1 MNTADA
7 TYQWYSGGAPIA
19 GATSSTYTLRNSDTG
34 NLIQVSMTYDDTA
47 GRATTILSA
56 NTATVG
62 GVDTNDPVS
71 SEIPNQVILED
82 ATTTVDVS
90 GYFSDAD
97 PDAVLSYAIVAGVDN
112 NGDGDFDDAGVDNNG
127 DGDFTDA
134 GVDNNGDGDF
144 DDAGVDNNGDND
156 FDDAGVDA
164 NGDGDFTDDGDT
176 LPDVAPD
183 VAPDVLP
190 DVAST
195 YATINSTGV
204 ITASPVQSDVGSGQ
218 AIVTATDQDGTATSQ
233 TFYMNVTNVNDAF
246 EMSSGTLSVF
256 GDVYDGATL
265 EAGSTDIVVTTYDA
279 EVITSYNA
287 AGSYDFSYVML
298 SWLVGSRTNGYDGQH
313 RPSETPRIPDGRV
326 HSCCMPLPISSL
338 IHA

>member
-1 MNTADA
+1 MNTTDA
-7 TYQWYSGGAPIA
+7 TYQWYSGGAPIT

-97 PDAVLSYAIVAGVDN
+97 PDAVLSYAIVVGVDN

-164 NGDGDFTDDGDT
+164 NADGDFTDDGDT

-204 ITASPVQSDVGSGQ
+204 ISASPVQSDVGSGQ

-246 EMSSGTLSVF
+246 SLGSYSLSVA
-256 GDVYDGATL
+256 GDVYDGASMTPGY
-265 EAGSTDIVVTTYDA
+265 ATTVTTTLCD
-279 EVITSYNA
+279 VINT
-287 AGSYDFSYVML
+287 GSSAL
-298 SWLVGSRTNGYDGQH
+298 CNGPGNYGMFTV
-313 RPSETPRIPDGRV
+313 PSGITAT
-326 HSCCMPLPISSL
+326 M
-338 IHA
+338 